1 MVKIAPSILA
11 ADMNNLER
19 DIKEVASLGAD
30 YIHIDVMDGKFVPN
44 ETNGLTMLKSAK
56 NATDIVLDVH
66 LMVEN
71 PLEYMKPFIK
81 DADIIT
87 FHVEAVDKFQ
97 TEEIIKN
104 LKDKGKKVG
113 IALKPKT
120 PITEIIPFL
129 EKIDMVLIMTVEPG
143 FGGQELILETIQ
155 KIKELRK
162 LKPDLDIEVDG
173 GINLDTVAF
182 VKEAGA
188 NVLVAGTAIFKSKD
202 KRKAIDEL
210 RN

>member
-19 DIKEVASLGAD
+19 NIKEVSNAGAD
-30 YIHIDVMDGKFVPN
+30 YIHIDVMDGKFVAN
-44 ETNGLTMLKSAK
+44 ETDGLMMLKTAK
-56 NATDIVLDVH
+56 NATNTILDVH

-71 PLEYMKPFIK
+71 PLEYMKTFIE

-87 FHVEAVDKFQ
+87 FHVEAVNKFQ
-97 TEEIIKN
+97 IEEIIKL
-104 LKDKGKKVG
+104 LKAENKKIG

-120 PITEIIPFL
+120 PINEVIPFL

-143 FGGQELILETIQ
+143 FGGQKLIPETVQ
-155 KIKELRK
+155 KIKQLRK
-162 LKPDLDIEVDG
+162 MKSDLDIEVDG
-173 GINLDTVAF
+173 GINLDTAKF

-188 NVLVAGTAIFKSKD
+188 NILVAGTAIFKSKD
-202 KRKAIDEL
+202 KKKIIDEL

>member
-44 ETNGLTMLKSAK
+44 ETDGLMMLKLAK
-56 NATDIVLDVH
+56 NATDTVLDVH
-66 LMVEN
+66 FMVEN
-71 PLEYMKPFIK
+71 PLEYIKPFIE

-87 FHVEAVDKFQ
+87 FHIEAVDKVQ
-97 TEEIIKN
+97 LEEIIKL
-104 LKDKGKKVG
+104 LKAKNKKIA

-120 PITEIIPFL
+120 SINEVIPFL

-143 FGGQELILETIQ
+143 FGGQKLIPETIEKISDLK
-155 KIKELRK
+155 KIKPE
-162 LKPDLDIEVDG
+162 LDIEVDG
-173 GINLDTVAF
+173 GINLDTAKL

-202 KRKAIDEL
+202 KRKTIDEL

>member
-19 DIKEVASLGAD
+19 DIKEVSLVGAD

-44 ETNGLTMLKSAK
+44 ETDGLMMLKSAK
-56 NATDIVLDVH
+56 NATDTVLDVH
-66 LMVEN
+66 FMVEN
-71 PLEYMKPFIK
+71 PLEYIKPFIE

-87 FHVEAVDKFQ
+87 FHIEAVDKVQ
-97 TEEIIKN
+97 LEEIIKL
-104 LKDKGKKVG
+104 LKAKNKKIG

-120 PITEIIPFL
+120 SINEVIPFL

-143 FGGQELILETIQ
+143 FGGQKLILETIEKISDLK
-155 KIKELRK
+155 KIKPE
-162 LKPDLDIEVDG
+162 LDIEVDG
-173 GINLDTVAF
+173 GINLDTAKL

-202 KRKAIDEL
+202 KRKTIDEL

>member
-97 TEEIIKN
+97 IEEIIKN
-104 LKDKGKKVG
+104 LKDKSKKVG

-202 KRKAIDEL
+202 KRKTIDEL

>member
-87 FHVEAVDKFQ
+87 FHIEAVDKFQ
-97 TEEIIKN
+97 IEEIIKN
-104 LKDKGKKVG
+104 LKDKSKKVG

-129 EKIDMVLIMTVEPG
+129 GKIDMVLIMTVEPG

-202 KRKAIDEL
+202 KRKTIDEL
-210 RN
+210 KN